1 MLASAHRDVLETPIP
16 DTEEGKAR
24 LLEELKNRGRAAVGY
39 KSWMDAELLYQKALT
54 VQDDSAL
61 HANVSLC
68 QFQMGMFDASRKE
81 AQAAVDLDPM
91 YVKGY
96 WRLTQALA
104 KLHRTDEAI
113 QSIQDGLN
121 IEPSN
126 KAFLKELASLEKQR
140 LEEAT
145 LMDTEPTEVTEPAGP
160 NPFEKINISTPPSM
174 EKKVVEKKK
183 VTKPKMTSSSIETST
198 TDGEFSKSDHVK
210 GYKIVNGKK
219 TSFFHN
225 EMTEEVKELIGDIA
239 PKRIEEVPAAESG
252 TVAPGASAWNKAG
265 TWEERDVTAWAKE
278 SLEQALLNT
287 SFTFPALAPGA
298 LASIT
303 NAIVDGTA
311 SYATVRGK
319 KRYIYEFKLTVHWV
333 VTKLPD
339 DGVCKGSMI
348 FPDVDGTCELGD
360 GYDIADYIVKE
371 GVPGV
376 TPLLERFV
384 KNGGL
389 RDSLHTSIDN
399 WVLLFKETF

>member
-1 MLASAHRDVLETPIP
+1 MLASAHRDVLETPTP

-24 LLEELKNRGRAAVGY
+24 LLEELKNRGRAAVGHR
-39 KSWMDAELLYQKALT
+39 SWMDAELLYQRALT
-54 VQDDSAL
+54 VQDDAAL
-61 HANVSLC
+61 HSNVSLC
-68 QFQMGMFDASRKE
+68 QFHMGMFDASRKE

-96 WRLTQALA
+96 WRLAQALA

-121 IEPSN
+121 LEPAN
-126 KAFLKELASLEKQR
+126 KAFLKELAILEKQR
-140 LEEAT
+140 AEEAK
-145 LMDTEPTEVTEPAGP
+145 LMDTEPTEITEPAGP
-160 NPFEKINISTPPSM
+160 NPFEKINISNPPPA
-174 EKKVVEKKK
+174 EKKAVEKKK
-183 VTKPKMTSSSIETST
+183 KHQPSLTSSVETAT

-239 PKRIEEVPAAESG
+239 PKRLEEAPAAESG

-265 TWEERDVTAWAKE
+265 TWEERDVTGWAKE
-278 SLEQALLNT
+278 SLEQALLKT
-287 SFTFPALAPGA
+287 FFTFPALAPGA

-303 NAIVDGTA
+303 KASVDGTA

-319 KRYIYEFKLTVHWV
+319 KRYLYEFKLTVNWA

-339 DGVCKGSMI
+339 DGVCLGSLI

-389 RDSLHTSIDN
+389 RDSLHTSIDD
-399 WVLLFKETF
+399 WVRLFKETY